1 MLNIYMRRTIFFVFL
16 CGWLIT
22 PVTASEDRQPERVR
36 EISLLPNQWRDTSHG
51 VEYCEGVF
59 RRYGGSESEARCRVS
74 VGGIS
79 GFIGSMSDGKAIP
92 LADALVVMNGLSLNR
107 YQGNVIRTHEK
118 PSRGLVVTYSLV
130 ERPGAK
136 ADEYVAGGS
145 EKTPEVE
152 KKGKEVPGVVYLLAI
167 IVVLGFAF
175 LALAY
180 PLFGPLSVGSGLV
193 IVIAGLAIGGT
204 SNLAVA
210 LMGSFCL
217 LSSVCIFVFC
227 HLRSKAER
235 ARYEEYRATYVSSL
249 RYTSEASSLPPAP
262 VPPVGEILGAERGAE
277 SVVIAQSPVDLDLG
291 LDSGCK
297 LPPGRRRIVLD

>member
-1 MLNIYMRRTIFFVFL
+1 MISICLRRTIFFIFL
-16 CGWLIT
+16 CGWLIA

-36 EISLLPNQWRDTSHG
+36 EISLKPNQWRDTSNG

-59 RRYGGSESEARCRVS
+59 RHYGGSDAEAKCRVS

-79 GFIGSMSDGKAIP
+79 GFIGTMRDGKSMP
-92 LADALVVMNGLSLNR
+92 LADALVVMNGLGLNR

-118 PSRGLVVTYSLV
+118 SSRDLVVTYSLV
-130 ERPGAK
+130 ERSGAN
-136 ADEYVAGGS
+136 ANVSLAG
-145 EKTPEVE
+145 ELKKTPEVE
-152 KKGKEVPGVVYLLAI
+152 IKDKEVPGFVYLLAI

-175 LALAY
+175 LSLAY

-204 SNLAVA
+204 SNFAVA

-277 SVVIAQSPVDLDLG
+277 SAVIAQSPVDLDLG
-291 LDSGCK
+291 LDSGSK